1 MHPTCILAP
10 WASLLLSAFG
20 ERGECTLHCCECFPF
35 AHPGWDQPPE
45 NEGRWSREMQKL
57 TEEHSFPQITLLV
70 THTTNLSTRQF
81 GAKKLRAPALWFP
94 CPTNT
99 RCSYS
104 LWSPVGFQQR
114 PQGKRMA
121 AAEADCAPLSAYT
134 LQLLPSYLGFA
145 FTQACRASLCKHEPK
160 PKSSFV

>member
-1 MHPTCILAP
+1 MHPTCILAR

-35 AHPGWDQPPE
+35 AHPGWGQPPE
-45 NEGRWSREMQKL
+45 NEGRWSREMKSSQKN
-57 TEEHSFPQITLLV
+57 TAFPKSHCLSHTPLISAHGSLV
-70 THTTNLSTRQF
+70 LKNFR
-81 GAKKLRAPALWFP
+81 PAWWFP

>member
-20 ERGECTLHCCECFPF
+20 ERGECMLHCCECFPF

-70 THTTNLSTRQF
+70 THTANLSTRQF
-81 GAKKLRAPALWFP
+81 GAKKLRASLMVSLPYKHTVLIFP
-94 CPTNT
+94 VVTSGLSTTAP
-99 RCSYS
+99 REAYGCSRGRLCSSECLHTAAPPQLPWLCLYTSMQS
-104 LWSPVGFQQR
+104 L
-114 PQGKRMA
+114 
-121 AAEADCAPLSAYT
+121 
-134 LQLLPSYLGFA
+134 
-145 FTQACRASLCKHEPK
+145 SL
-160 PKSSFV
+160 